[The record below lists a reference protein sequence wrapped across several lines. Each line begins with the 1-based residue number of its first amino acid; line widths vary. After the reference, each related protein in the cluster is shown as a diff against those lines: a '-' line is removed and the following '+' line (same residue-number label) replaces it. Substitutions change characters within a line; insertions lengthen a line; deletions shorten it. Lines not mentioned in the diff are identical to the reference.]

1 MTHCYTA
8 DENGVRWV
16 MKLLSGIV
24 VVAFGLCLIALA
36 AMIVIKPLLA
46 ERFLKRFA
54 SSARAHY
61 SEQTSRLIAGV
72 ALVTFS
78 PSMWYPDLFK
88 SFGWLII
95 ITAVGLFL
103 TPWKW
108 HHRFSKWAIPLA
120 IRHMRPYAF
129 GAFALG
135 TLILYGASRAV
146 LS

>member
-1 MTHCYTA
+1 
-8 DENGVRWV
+8 

-46 ERFLKRFA
+46 NRFLKHFA
-54 SSARAHY
+54 SSPLAHY

-72 ALVTFS
+72 AIVVFS
-78 PSMWYPDLFK
+78 PSMWYPDPFK
-88 SFGWLII
+88 YFGWLII
-95 ITAVGLFL
+95 TTAVGLFL
-103 TPWKW
+103 IPWKW

-120 IRHMRPYAF
+120 IRHLRLYAL

-135 TLILYGASRAV
+135 TLILYCASRAIF
-146 LS
+146 S

>member
-1 MTHCYTA
+1 
-8 DENGVRWV
+8 

-24 VVAFGLCLIALA
+24 VVAFGFCLIGFGF
-36 AMIVIKPLLA
+36 MIAFKPLLA
-46 ERFLKRFA
+46 ERFLESFA

-61 SEQTSRLIAGV
+61 TEQTSRLIAGA

-103 TPWKW
+103 VPWRW
-108 HHRFSKWAIPLA
+108 HHRFSEWAIPLA
-120 IRHMRPYAF
+120 IRHLRLYAL
-129 GAFALG
+129 GAFMLG
-135 TLILYGASRAV
+135 AIVLYGVSRAM